1 MSCYTGVTHIM
12 LVRLIFFTTVF
23 ITGAAVLIL
32 EVSAVRLLAPYF
44 GASLYVLSSVLTV
57 ILAALSLGYYI
68 GGRLADRMPHFV
80 PLYYIIGA
88 AGILMLFLLL
98 CAQFLLP
105 ATAPLFSVISGPLIL
120 SLIFFLLPAF
130 LLGIDSPFVIRILT
144 ESTPNHSEQ
153 GATVGSVFFWST
165 VGSIVGSI
173 SAGFVLIPT
182 LGLTLTIASTALVLI
197 LWSCIAMSSL
207 IYINQTEKKESLLT
221 KQYLL
226 LTISAAIMIT
236 GILCFQLY
244 RVAPPTIEGSAA
256 VYKSD
261 GFYSSIHIFDKSI
274 NGTSYRFLKG
284 DTSNSS
290 AITLYD
296 PKLVFGY
303 TQTISIAEVLVP
315 DAKNF
320 LMLGGGAY
328 TIPRYLYSKYPTLEI
343 DVIELEPELFLLAQT
358 YFELPVSET
367 ITNYAKD
374 ARVFLQSTSTTY
386 DIFFSDIFNSGAFI
400 PPHLST
406 VESYVALKARLA
418 PEGIGLINVIG
429 ALHGETANLTDS
441 LIKSIAS
448 VFPNYQ
454 IVALEGPE
462 SRDLQNI
469 MIIVRHDT
477 VPLIIPDGTITKT
490 FENETTH
497 LSELV
502 ATDYAPHLDSP
513 LLYDNKN
520 ATEQLLAK
528 QIKIFKR

>member
-1 MSCYTGVTHIM
+1 MSDRSIYY
-12 LVRLIFFTTVF
+12 LTVF
-23 ITGAAVLIL
+23 ITGAAVLIF

-57 ILAALSLGYYI
+57 ILAALSLGYYF

-98 CAQFLLP
+98 CAQYFLP
-105 ATAPLFSVISGPLIL
+105 VAAPLFSVISGPLIL

-144 ESTPNHSEQ
+144 ESTTNHSEQ
-153 GATVGSVFFWST
+153 GAIVGSVFFWST

-173 SAGFVLIPT
+173 SAGFVLIPI
-182 LGLTLTIASTALVLI
+182 LGLTLTIASTAGVLV
-197 LWSCIAMSSL
+197 LWSCFAISSL
-207 IYINQTEKKESLLT
+207 VFINEKEKHELLLPQ
-221 KQYLL
+221 QYLL
-226 LTISAAIMIT
+226 LTISAALLVT
-236 GILCFQLY
+236 GILCLQLY
-244 RVAPPTIEGSAA
+244 RAAPYTTAGSETI
-256 VYKSD
+256 YKSD
-261 GFYSSIHIFDKSI
+261 GFYSSIHIFDRTI

-303 TQTISIAEVLVP
+303 TQTISIAEALVP

-328 TIPRYLYSKYPTLEI
+328 TIPRYLHDKYPNLVI

-358 YFELPVSET
+358 YFELPVT
-367 ITNYAKD
+367 DKITNYAED
-374 ARVFLQSTSTTY
+374 ARVFMQSTSTTY

-406 VESYVALKARLA
+406 VESYVALKKRLS
-418 PEGIGLINVIG
+418 PNGIGLINVIG
-429 ALHGETANLTDS
+429 ALNGDSANLTDS
-441 LIKSIAS
+441 LIKSIRT

-454 IVALEGPE
+454 IVALEGSE
-462 SRDLQNI
+462 TKDLQNI
-469 MIIVRHDT
+469 MIIVRHDS
-477 VPLIIPDGTITKT
+477 VPLVIPEGTITKT
-490 FENETTH
+490 FEDEATF
-497 LSELV
+497 LSQLLV
-502 ATDYAPHLDSP
+502 PNYIPHPDSP
-513 LLYDNKN
+513 LLFDNKN

-528 QIKIFKR
+528 QIKTLKR